1 MSQSGAVLLALSIA
15 IFACGV
21 ALLSHRFYVVY
32 RGWSLGEL
40 GYKRHLPGIL
50 GLALMLFAILFASSL
65 GWPYAIVA
73 VLGGSAVS
81 YLYVYVFRMWTEA
94 ALLGPVLAVLPIFLM
109 PGAA

>member
-32 RGWSLGEL
+32 RGWSFGAF
-40 GYKRHLPGIL
+40 GYKPHLPGIL
-50 GLALMLFAILFASSL
+50 GTALMLFAILFASSL